1 MRILRSNSS
10 FGSDG
15 SGDMLPP
22 LVMGLSGM
30 VLEDKQ
36 TKVDATPPPLM
47 LLEMEAPS
55 SDSESEDNLSPPLT
69 SPRLKTLTKAKTKAS
84 VPTVLPHIST
94 CVKFAEVQ
102 VRTYAI
108 TIGDHPCCSLGCP
121 VTLDWEYTS
130 ADATTVDQYETQR
143 CERRRNRNELRTS
156 PEERT
161 ELLLQNQQLSECE
174 IRRASRK
181 LHRARSCSARLNETF
196 FSHCPSE
203 DDE

>member
-1 MRILRSNSS
+1 MKILRSYSS
-10 FGSDG
+10 F
-15 SGDMLPP
+15 SGESSSELLPP
-22 LVMGLSGM
+22 LVMGLSSV
-30 VLEDKQ
+30 VLDDAKG
-36 TKVDATPPPLM
+36 DATPPPLL

-55 SDSESEDNLSPPLT
+55 SDSESEDNPPSQPLVL
-69 SPRLKTLTKAKTKAS
+69 PRRMALVTPKAKAL
-84 VPTVLPHIST
+84 VPAVPPHIAT

-108 TIGDHPCCSLGCP
+108 TIGDHPCCTLGCP
-121 VTLDWEYTS
+121 VTLDWDYTS
-130 ADATTVDQYETQR
+130 DDATTVDQYEVAR
-143 CERRRNRNELRTS
+143 CERRRNRHELRTS

>member
-1 MRILRSNSS
+1 MKILRHSS
-10 FGSDG
+10 FGSDS
-15 SGDMLPP
+15 SGEMLPP
-22 LVMGLSGM
+22 LVMGLSSM
-30 VLEDKQ
+30 VLEDNHAKS
-36 TKVDATPPPLM
+36 DATPPPLM

-55 SDSESEDNLSPPLT
+55 SDSESEDNTSPPLT
-69 SPRLKTLTKAKTKAS
+69 SPRIKTRTPPKIKAI
-84 VPTVLPHIST
+84 VPAVPPHIAT
-94 CVKFAEVQ
+94 CVKFAKVQ
-102 VRTYAI
+102 VRTYSI
-108 TIGDHPCCSLGCP
+108 TIGDHPCCTLGCP

-130 ADATTVDQYETQR
+130 DDATTVDQYETQR

-181 LHRARSCSARLNETF
+181 LHRARSCSARMNETF